1 MNSITPSI
9 RTTPLDLS
17 STQPRPAADQQPGSR
32 LAGGTGNAVSFMSQ
46 PQNSQ
51 VNFGPANALQQPQ
64 SSNALASGAQTDP
77 LTQLVSLIQEMIQ
90 RLQALM
96 QGGTSSADGQG
107 SGVKGVGGNGGGGSG
122 GGGAG
127 QIGGGSGSHFAS
139 KTAAPEGASPSGK
152 SSGVS
157 PASGNFSEHSLG
169 NQLSVQKSPEDHIA
183 MAKDPERGDVIKV
196 DFNKGHYTEH
206 STSPRAE
213 IKDGTKLQEGQ
224 PYSFKFG
231 MKRESNNDGTF
242 FQVLDHNNAKPSP
255 RAWLASKDGQYQLH
269 LKTSEDSN
277 APSKV
282 FNIGKPGD
290 AAKDVGKW
298 ADFQIDFKRGV
309 GNGEIS
315 VSKNGENVFDKKG
328 ISTMFDTHSSDSYA
342 KFGQYRNEGDH
353 NPATSL
359 FSGFSVAKG

>member
-1 MNSITPSI
+1 MTPINSLI
-9 RTTPLDLS
+9 RTPLVDVSHTPFTPPE
-17 STQPRPAADQQPGSR
+17 TQTGQRTP
-32 LAGGTGNAVSFMSQ
+32 TGNGNTAVSFAAG

-51 VNFGPANALQQPQ
+51 INFGGQNNLQQPPQNAQNLSANGNQ
-64 SSNALASGAQTDP
+64 SDP
-77 LTQLVSLIQEMIQ
+77 LTQLMGLIQEILQ
-90 RLQALM
+90 RLQAM
-96 QGGTSSADGQG
+96 IQGGSGGSSEPAGGGG
-107 SGVKGVGGNGGGGSG
+107 SGVDGNGGGGKT
-122 GGGAG
+122 GGAVNYAEG
-127 QIGGGSGSHFAS
+127 PQGTPQTGKTDGG
-139 KTAAPEGASPSGK
+139 
-152 SSGVS
+152 S

-169 NQLSVQKSPEDHIA
+169 NQLSVQKAPEDRIG
-183 MAKDPERGDVIKV
+183 MVNDPERGNVIGV
-196 DFNKGHYTEH
+196 DFKKGHYTEH

-213 IKDGTKLQEGQ
+213 IKDGTQLQEGQ

-255 RAWLASKDGQYQLH
+255 RAWLATKDGQYQLH
-269 LKTSEDSN
+269 LKTSDDSN

-282 FNIGKPGD
+282 INIGKPGD

-298 ADFQIDFKRGV
+298 ADFQIDFKRGI
-309 GNGEIS
+309 GNGEIT
-315 VSKNGENVFDKKG
+315 VSKNGQALFSEKG

-353 NPATSL
+353 KPATSL

>member
-1 MNSITPSI
+1 MTPINSLI
-9 RTTPLDLS
+9 RTTPLELS
-17 STQPRPAADQQPGSR
+17 TTQHASTSSGQPSQERSVGS
-32 LAGGTGNAVSFMSQ
+32 GNSAVSFASQ
-46 PQNSQ
+46 PQNSH
-51 VNFGPANALQQPQ
+51 VDFGARSPALQQQ
-64 SSNALASGAQTDP
+64 NNVNSGIANQGDP
-77 LTQLVSLIQEMIQ
+77 LAQLVTLIQEMLQ

-96 QGGTSSADGQG
+96 QGGPVSADT
-107 SGVKGVGGNGGGGSG
+107 S
-122 GGGAG
+122 AG
-127 QIGGGSGSHFAS
+127 H
-139 KTAAPEGASPSGK
+139 TAPRSNPATNAGHDSVSNEPSGASPTQASKG
-152 SSGVS
+152 GRGN
-157 PASGNFSEHSLG
+157 PASGNFSEHALG
-169 NQLSVQKSPEDHIA
+169 NQLSVQKSPEDRIG

-231 MKRESNNDGTF
+231 MKREANNDGTF

-255 RAWLASKDGQYQLH
+255 RAWLATKDGQYQLH

-298 ADFQIDFKRGV
+298 ADFQIDFKRGI

-315 VSKNGENVFDKKG
+315 VTKNGESVFDKKG

>member
-1 MNSITPSI
+1 MTPINSLI
-9 RTTPLDLS
+9 RTTPLDVS
-17 STQPRPAADQQPGSR
+17 STQHFPDSRSQQEQGISAR
-32 LAGGTGNAVSFMSQ
+32 SGNTPVSFMSQ
-46 PQNSQ
+46 PQNAQ
-51 VNFGPANALQQPQ
+51 VNFGGANNALQQPQ
-64 SSNALASGAQTDP
+64 SNFSANGGQADP
-77 LTQLVSLIQEMIQ
+77 LTQLMTLIQDLLQ

-96 QGGTSSADGQG
+96 QGNSG
-107 SGVKGVGGNGGGGSG
+107 SVNTPSNNAVTGGGKVGGNSGHNPVDNHASTQGTPQAGKGGS
-122 GGGAG
+122 
-127 QIGGGSGSHFAS
+127 
-139 KTAAPEGASPSGK
+139 
-152 SSGVS
+152 S
-157 PASGNFSEHSLG
+157 PANGQFSEHSLG
-169 NQLSVQKSPEDHIA
+169 NQLSVQKSPEDKIG

-213 IKDGTKLQEGQ
+213 IKDGTKLQEGE

-231 MKRESNNDGTF
+231 MKREANNDGTF

-255 RAWLASKDGQYQLH
+255 RAWLATKDGQYQLH

-298 ADFQIDFKRGV
+298 ADFQIDFKRGI
-309 GNGEIS
+309 GDGEIS
-315 VSKNGENVFDKKG
+315 VTKNGENVFDKKG

-353 NPATSL
+353 SPATSL
-359 FSGFSVAKG
+359 FSGFSVAKGS

>member
-1 MNSITPSI
+1 MTSINSLI
-9 RTTPLDLS
+9 RTPLADVLNHPQSPLENPAGQRSPLGNGNTPVS
-17 STQPRPAADQQPGSR
+17 FAAGPQNTQINFGGQNNVQQPELNARNFS
-32 LAGGTGNAVSFMSQ
+32 ATGNQA
-46 PQNSQ
+46 
-51 VNFGPANALQQPQ
+51 
-64 SSNALASGAQTDP
+64 DP
-77 LTQLVSLIQEMIQ
+77 LTQLMGLIQEILQ
-90 RLQALM
+90 RLQAM
-96 QGGTSSADGQG
+96 IQ
-107 SGVKGVGGNGGGGSG
+107 GGSG
-122 GGGAG
+122 GGGSEPA
-127 QIGGGSGSHFAS
+127 GGGSSVGGGNKPGGGAVNYAEGPQGTSQTG
-139 KTAAPEGASPSGK
+139 KPGAS
-152 SSGVS
+152 S

-169 NQLSVQKSPEDHIA
+169 NQLSVQKAPEDRIG
-183 MAKDPERGDVIKV
+183 MVNDPERGKVIQV

-213 IKDGTKLQEGQ
+213 IKDGTQLQEGQ

-255 RAWLASKDGQYQLH
+255 RAWLATKDGQYQLH
-269 LKTSEDSN
+269 LKTSDDSN

-282 FNIGKPGD
+282 INIGKPGD

-298 ADFQIDFKRGV
+298 ADFQIDFKRGI
-309 GNGEIS
+309 GNGEIT
-315 VSKNGENVFDKKG
+315 VSKNGQALFSEKG

-353 NPATSL
+353 KPATSL

>member
-1 MNSITPSI
+1 MTPINSLI
-9 RTTPLDLS
+9 RPTALDLS
-17 STQPRPAADQQPGSR
+17 NTQHLPAPGAQQGHGM
-32 LAGGTGNAVSFMSQ
+32 LAGTGNAPVSFISQPQDSKVDFGGTGNLA
-46 PQNSQ
+46 
-51 VNFGPANALQQPQ
+51 QQPY
-64 SSNALASGAQTDP
+64 NAALRDPGNQTDP
-77 LTQLVSLIQEMIQ
+77 LTQLISLIQDMLQ

-96 QGGTSSADGQG
+96 QGGAEAPGHASNNAVTGAGKTPAQTGHSPVGGQPSPVHSAQT
-107 SGVKGVGGNGGGGSG
+107 GNGGGVS
-122 GGGAG
+122 
-127 QIGGGSGSHFAS
+127 
-139 KTAAPEGASPSGK
+139 SPN
-152 SSGVS
+152 
-157 PASGNFSEHSLG
+157 GNFSEHSLG
-169 NQLSVQKSPEDHIA
+169 NQLSVQKSPEDRIG
-183 MAKDPERGDVIKV
+183 MARDPERGDVIKV

-224 PYSFKFG
+224 PYGFKFG
-231 MKRESNNDGTF
+231 MKREANNDGTF

-255 RAWLASKDGQYQLH
+255 RAWLATKDGQYQLH

-298 ADFQIDFKRGV
+298 ADFQIDFKRGI

-315 VSKNGENVFDKKG
+315 VTKNGENVFDKKG

-353 NPATSL
+353 QPATSL

>member
-1 MNSITPSI
+1 MTPISSLI
-9 RTTPLDLS
+9 RTTPHDHSHLENLTPS
-17 STQPRPAADQQPGSR
+17 SGQHKPSMN
-32 LAGGTGNAVSFMSQ
+32 GGNGNHAVSFLSTPKSSQ
-46 PQNSQ
+46 I
-51 VNFGPANALQQPQ
+51 NFGGQHNSLQQPQ
-64 SSNALASGAQTDP
+64 GALLSDLNTQADP
-77 LTQLVSLIQEMIQ
+77 LTQLISLIQGMLQ
-90 RLQALM
+90 RMQALM
-96 QGGTSSADGQG
+96 QGGSDSGAEPANNAINGAG
-107 SGVKGVGGNGGGGSG
+107 SRSSGV
-122 GGGAG
+122 
-127 QIGGGSGSHFAS
+127 
-139 KTAAPEGASPSGK
+139 GASPSSLPQSPSGEGTPTTGK
-152 SSGVS
+152 KSAGSAA
-157 PASGNFSEHSLG
+157 PGNFSAHTLG
-169 NQLSVQKSPEDHIA
+169 NQLSVQKSPEDSIGTTN
-183 MAKDPERGDVIKV
+183 DPERGNVIKV
-196 DFNKGHYTEH
+196 DFNKGHFTEH

-231 MKRESNNDGTF
+231 MKREANNDGTF

-255 RAWLASKDGQYQLH
+255 RAWLATKDGQYQLH
-269 LKTSEDSN
+269 LKTSEDSK

-298 ADFQIDFKRGV
+298 ADFQIDFKRGI

-315 VSKNGENVFDKKG
+315 VTKNGENVFDKKG

-353 NPATSL
+353 RPATSL

>member
-1 MNSITPSI
+1 MTPINSLI
-9 RTTPLDLS
+9 RNTPLDLS
-17 STQPRPAADQQPGSR
+17 SIHNLPSINAQPGQGLSGRNGNSPVSFAATSPTSQVDFGVQNNLLRQPRNDSLDGAANPG
-32 LAGGTGNAVSFMSQ
+32 
-46 PQNSQ
+46 
-51 VNFGPANALQQPQ
+51 
-64 SSNALASGAQTDP
+64 DP
-77 LTQLVSLIQEMIQ
+77 LAQLITLIQDMLQ

-96 QGGTSSADGQG
+96 QGRSSATNEPSKNLATGA
-107 SGVKGVGGNGGGGSG
+107 GGGSHL
-122 GGGAG
+122 GAR
-127 QIGGGSGSHFAS
+127 HDLLDS
-139 KTAAPEGASPSGK
+139 KPSTEGTQQPGK
-152 SSGVS
+152 TGENS
-157 PASGNFSEHSLG
+157 PAGNNFSEHSLG
-169 NQLSVQKSPEDHIA
+169 NQLSVQKSSEDSIG
-183 MAKDPERGDVIKV
+183 MANDPERGNVIKV

-231 MKRESNNDGTF
+231 MKREANNDGTF

-255 RAWLASKDGQYQLH
+255 RAWLATKDGQYQLH
-269 LKTSEDSN
+269 LKTSEDSD

-298 ADFQIDFKRGV
+298 ADFQIDFKRGI
-309 GNGEIS
+309 GDGEIS
-315 VSKNGENVFDKKG
+315 VTKNGENVFDKKG

-353 NPATSL
+353 SPATSL
-359 FSGFSVAKG
+359 FSGFSVAQS

>member
-1 MNSITPSI
+1 M
-9 RTTPLDLS
+9 
-17 STQPRPAADQQPGSR
+17 
-32 LAGGTGNAVSFMSQ
+32 VSFASQ
-46 PQNSQ
+46 PSGSQ
-51 VNFGPANALQQPQ
+51 VNFGGQNNFLQQSQ
-64 SSNALASGAQTDP
+64 GNSAVAGGNQADP

-96 QGGTSSADGQG
+96 QGGTSPSSDPSSGGVTG
-107 SGVKGVGGNGGGGSG
+107 SGGGGSG
-122 GGGAG
+122 GGAKV
-127 QIGGGSGSHFAS
+127 GGGGGNNNLAETPPSTGGTPQTGKTGSG
-139 KTAAPEGASPSGK
+139 
-152 SSGVS
+152 S
-157 PASGNFSEHSLG
+157 PASGNFSEHALG
-169 NQLSVQKSPEDHIA
+169 NQLSVQKSPEDTIG

-213 IKDGTKLQEGQ
+213 IKDGTQLQEGQ

-231 MKRESNNDGTF
+231 MKRESNNGGTF

-255 RAWLASKDGQYQLH
+255 RAWLATKDGQYQLH

-282 FNIGKPGD
+282 YNLGKPGD

-315 VSKNGENVFDKKG
+315 VTKNGESVFDKKG

>member
-1 MNSITPSI
+1 M
-9 RTTPLDLS
+9 
-17 STQPRPAADQQPGSR
+17 
-32 LAGGTGNAVSFMSQ
+32 
-46 PQNSQ
+46 QNSP
-51 VNFGPANALQQPQ
+51 VNFGSHHNFLQQPHNNAMAGPDNQ
-64 SSNALASGAQTDP
+64 SDP
-77 LTQLVSLIQEMIQ
+77 LTQLMTLIQDMLQ
-90 RLQALM
+90 RLSTLM
-96 QGGTSSADGQG
+96 KGQSDASDEPSNSAVTGGG
-107 SGVKGVGGNGGGGSG
+107 KGNGASGHSPIDSQSHPTGAPQNHPGGPG
-122 GGGAG
+122 
-127 QIGGGSGSHFAS
+127 
-139 KTAAPEGASPSGK
+139 
-152 SSGVS
+152 S
-157 PASGNFSEHSLG
+157 PANGNFSEHSLG
-169 NQLSVQKSPEDHIA
+169 NQLSVQKSAEDKIG
-183 MAKDPERGDVIKV
+183 MAHDPERGNVIKV

-255 RAWLASKDGQYQLH
+255 RAWLTTKNGQYQLH
-269 LKTSEDSN
+269 LKTSQDSN

-298 ADFQIDFKRGV
+298 ADFQIDFKRGI

-315 VSKNGENVFDKKG
+315 VTKNGENVFDKKG

-353 NPATSL
+353 KPATSL